1 MTASLTQIDERSL
14 DGDLLVSADLS
25 ALWTP
30 TVGHDERVTEDPGGP
45 GTPSNPYRGS
55 GGAVRACLDP
65 GGGMSLKAMT
75 PEGDPVEL
83 SASEA
88 RSLARILLDL
98 ADQDE
103 GSVTGL

>member
-1 MTASLTQIDERSL
+1 
-14 DGDLLVSADLS
+14 
-25 ALWTP
+25 
-30 TVGHDERVTEDPGGP
+30 
-45 GTPSNPYRGS
+45 
-55 GGAVRACLDP
+55 
-65 GGGMSLKAMT
+65 MSLKAMT

>member
-1 MTASLTQIDERSL
+1 METCS
-14 DGDLLVSADLS
+14 VSADLS

-30 TVGHDERVTEDPGGP
+30 TVGHDERVTENPGGP
-45 GTPSNPYRGS
+45 GTPSNPYRGT
-55 GGAVRACLDP
+55 GGAVRAWLDP
-65 GGGMSLKAMT
+65 EGGMSLKAMT